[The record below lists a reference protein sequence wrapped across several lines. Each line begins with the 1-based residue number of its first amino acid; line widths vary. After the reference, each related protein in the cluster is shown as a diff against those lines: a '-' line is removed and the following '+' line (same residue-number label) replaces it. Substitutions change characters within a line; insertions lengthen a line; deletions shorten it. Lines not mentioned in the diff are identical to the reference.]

1 MQIKVN
7 DYEETEHFRAICE
20 DCYNISRTCG
30 YDRLTMSHIHN
41 TSEILFVESG
51 EADYYIAGK
60 KYHVEPYD
68 ILVIGAM
75 EFHRSVITD
84 PPYQRYGLTIKPAY
98 LRGMIPDKDLQKV
111 FSTPP
116 AERFVESYKHM
127 DPKIFAKLIGLL
139 QDLAEEQQ
147 GEKDYRAQMQRGVLT
162 QTAVLLF
169 RVLRM
174 EREAGEISAADTAMR
189 EIKDHIDLHFQE
201 RLTLE
206 TLSRRFYL
214 HPSTISKEFKRCCGH
229 NLNKYI
235 NMVRICRAASLLET
249 GTDSVAEISVKCG
262 YESENTFLRQF
273 RSIMGMSPLQ
283 YRKSMREWMRR
294 MSEGK

>member
-75 EFHRSVITD
+75 EFHRSVITN

-116 AERFVESYKHM
+116 TERFV
-127 DPKIFAKLIGLL
+127 
-139 QDLAEEQQ
+139 
-147 GEKDYRAQMQRGVLT
+147 
-162 QTAVLLF
+162 
-169 RVLRM
+169 
-174 EREAGEISAADTAMR
+174 
-189 EIKDHIDLHFQE
+189 
-201 RLTLE
+201 
-206 TLSRRFYL
+206 
-214 HPSTISKEFKRCCGH
+214 
-229 NLNKYI
+229 
-235 NMVRICRAASLLET
+235 
-249 GTDSVAEISVKCG
+249 
-262 YESENTFLRQF
+262 
-273 RSIMGMSPLQ
+273 
-283 YRKSMREWMRR
+283 
-294 MSEGK
+294 